1 MSKTAIPLKDNR
13 IIPRFDLATEILI
26 IKSEGRSEILDKKS
40 ILLPRSSAE
49 ELCHLLLAE
58 NIDTLIC
65 GAMEEEYFEFLQ
77 WKGVDVF
84 DSVAG
89 AWDLAFIRWQT
100 NQLAS
105 GDILEDRQ
113 VEGKKI

>member
-1 MSKTAIPLKDNR
+1 MTKTAITVQDNR
-13 IIPRFDLATEILI
+13 IIPRFDLATEILFI
-26 IKSEGRSEILDKKS
+26 RSEGRSEILDKKS

-65 GAMEEEYFEFLQ
+65 GAIETEYHEFLQ
-77 WKGVDVF
+77 WKGIDIF
-84 DSVAG
+84 DAVAG
-89 AWDLAFIRWQT
+89 KWDQAFIRWQT

-105 GDILEDRQ
+105 GDILESRQ
-113 VEGKKI
+113 VEGEKI